1 MWLHMWQRKAPRQN
15 GIHRNSGLCCVLA
28 LMPLFRYMHNMV
40 QYSNTSMLL
49 FGGYFMDVRIHSSIA
64 IIAHSALIQG
74 SEYTYLSDLWSFEAG
89 INSTTQT
96 SIGVSVTSFC
106 VARDAQSTVVAGM
119 EEV

>member
-1 MWLHMWQRKAPRQN
+1 
-15 GIHRNSGLCCVLA
+15 
-28 LMPLFRYMHNMV
+28 
-40 QYSNTSMLL
+40 
-49 FGGYFMDVRIHSSIA
+49 MDVRIHSSIA